1 MIQLIQRFYD
11 LDNGSL
17 NLEQNDIRNLNL
29 PFVRSKL
36 GIVSQEPIL
45 FNCSIADNI
54 KYGDNSR
61 NVTMEE
67 VIEAAKKSNIHNFVA
82 KLPQGYDTNVG
93 GKGTQLSGGQKQRI
107 AIARALVRNPSLLLL
122 DEATSALDT
131 QSEAQ
136 VQAALDQI
144 NENKSRTTVVVAHR
158 LSTIRNADIIV
169 AFEDGRVKEKG
180 SHEELMELKGLYF
193 SLVERQFAGR
203 DAVADVDPSEA
214 LSESN
219 VNLKTEAKG
228 RADVDRKVTE
238 EDDKLKN
245 SRMTLLRRLLAI
257 NMPELPWI
265 LIGMVAAI
273 LFGAA
278 TPLVKL

>member
-1 MIQLIQRFYD
+1 MGQGEL
-11 LDNGSL
+11 
-17 NLEQNDIRNLNL
+17 
-29 PFVRSKL
+29 SKL
-36 GIVSQEPIL
+36 ISDSVIDD
-45 FNCSIADNI
+45 DN
-54 KYGDNSR
+54 KRGEVRD
-61 NVTMEE
+61 TM
-67 VIEAAKKSNIHNFVA
+67 
-82 KLPQGYDTNVG
+82 VG
-93 GKGTQLSGGQKQRI
+93 EGGTQLSGGQKQRI

-144 NENKSRTTVVVAHR
+144 NEKKARTTVVVAHR

-203 DAVADVDPSEA
+203 DAVAEVDPSEA

-219 VNLKTEAKG
+219 VNPKTEAKG
-228 RADVDRKVTE
+228 RSDINKKVTE
-238 EDDKLKN
+238 EDNKLKN
-245 SRMTLLRRLLAI
+245 SRMALLRRLHARATLD
-257 NMPELPWI
+257 PDRHCSRHSVRSRHP
-265 LIGMVAAI
+265 IGKV
-273 LFGAA
+273 L
-278 TPLVKL
+278 KLQL

>member
-1 MIQLIQRFYD
+1 ML
-11 LDNGSL
+11 GS
-17 NLEQNDIRNLNL
+17 
-29 PFVRSKL
+29 S
-36 GIVSQEPIL
+36 
-45 FNCSIADNI
+45 
-54 KYGDNSR
+54 
-61 NVTMEE
+61 
-67 VIEAAKKSNIHNFVA
+67 
-82 KLPQGYDTNVG
+82 
-93 GKGTQLSGGQKQRI
+93 
-107 AIARALVRNPSLLLL
+107 LVRNPSLLLL

-144 NENKSRTTVVVAHR
+144 NEKKARTTVVVAHR

-219 VNLKTEAKG
+219 VNLKTETKG
-228 RADVDRKVTE
+228 KSDFNKKVTE
-238 EDDKLKN
+238 EDNKLKN
-245 SRMTLLRRLLAI
+245 SRMALLKRLLAI

-265 LIGMVAAI
+265 LLGMVAAI

-278 TPLVKL
+278 TPLV